1 MTSDPNDLT
10 TFLDEAW
17 RHLQR
22 GVADSRSPARY
33 PTFATVAADGTP
45 EARTVALR
53 GASRSLST
61 LEVHTDIATAKV
73 AALKHS
79 SKAAFLVWLPRANLQ
94 IRVTTTVDIQTG
106 SAVDEQWDRIP
117 AASRVSY
124 GTEPT
129 PGTVIS
135 DVYAYEKPS
144 KRERFAVLHCNML
157 FIDLVQLGERH
168 RRAGYSCKNGWMGE
182 WLAP

>member
-22 GVADSRSPARY
+22 GVADSRAPARY

-61 LEVHTDIATAKV
+61 LEVHTDIATA
-73 AALKHS
+73 
-79 SKAAFLVWLPRANLQ
+79 KAAFLVWLPRANLQ

-157 FIDLVQLGERH
+157 FINLVQLGERH